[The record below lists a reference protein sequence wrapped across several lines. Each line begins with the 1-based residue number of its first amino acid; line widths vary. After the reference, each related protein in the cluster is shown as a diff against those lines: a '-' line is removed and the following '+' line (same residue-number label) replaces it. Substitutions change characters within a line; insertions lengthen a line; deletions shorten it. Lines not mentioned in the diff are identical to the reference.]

1 MKRHLPPLLLSRL
14 SGFVADRLG
23 LHFPQQRWHDLER
36 RINQAVAD
44 FGFGNAK
51 TCIEWL
57 LAEKLSPEQIGMLAR
72 HLTIGETYFFREK
85 SSFEKLETVILPEL
99 IAARRGKDQRLRI
112 WSAGCSSGEE
122 PYSVAMS
129 LCRLLPDLQEWQ
141 ITILGTDVN
150 PAALAKAAR
159 GSYGNWSFRGMPAW
173 LRDRYF
179 TRENAGTFRIS
190 DAIRGMVTLA
200 PLNLAQDR
208 YPALINNTNA
218 MDIIL
223 CRNVLMYF
231 EPAEALRVVGCFHRS
246 LLDGGWLFVSPC
258 EASADL
264 FRDFE
269 TISCPGTIFY
279 RKSVTGSPVPGRRP
293 EAGTELPASGQSPNL
308 DGCLPVTAVEAVPS
322 TLADDRVETTPAAR
336 AIAAEQPETPV
347 EEPDAASMAREFA
360 NQGKL
365 HDALAWLEKAIVMSK
380 TDPELYFLRAMIH
393 QELGEADAA
402 IESLKQTLFLDH
414 DFALAHFA
422 LGNLSL
428 QTGKTLDAKRHFG
441 NALELLQLV
450 PAAEPLHGGEG
461 LTAGR
466 LAEIVATV
474 QETAIGHG

>member
-1 MKRHLPPLLLSRL
+1 MKRHLPPLLLIRL
-14 SGFVADRLG
+14 SGFVTDRLG
-23 LHFPQQRWHDLER
+23 LHFPQHRWHDLER
-36 RINQAVAD
+36 RISHAAVD
-44 FGFGNAK
+44 FGFDNAK
-51 TCIEWL
+51 RCIEWL
-57 LAEKLSPEQIGMLAR
+57 LAEELSPEQIGVLAR

-85 SSFEKLETVILPEL
+85 SSFEKLENLILPEL

-122 PYSVAMS
+122 PYSVAIS
-129 LCRLLPDLQEWQ
+129 LSRLLPDLEEWQ
-141 ITILGTDVN
+141 ITILATDVN

-159 GSYGNWSFRGMPAW
+159 GSYSDWSFRGIPTW

-179 TRENAGTFRIS
+179 TREKAGTFRIS
-190 DAIRGMVTLA
+190 DAIRSMVTLA

-231 EPAEALRVVGCFHRS
+231 EPAEALRVAGCFHRS

-258 EASADL
+258 EASAEL

-269 TISCPGTIFY
+269 PVTYPGIICY
-279 RKSVTGSPVPGRRP
+279 RKTGEGSPIPAGQP
-293 EAGTELPASGQSPNL
+293 EATPGQATAGHSPNA
-308 DGCLPVTAVEAVPS
+308 DGCLPVTAAAAVPPP
-322 TLADDRVETTPAAR
+322 LAAGWVATAAAPAT
-336 AIAAEQPETPV
+336 AAEELEIPSEA
-347 EEPDAASMAREFA
+347 PDAAKQARELA

-365 HDALAWLEKAIVMSK
+365 DDALAWSERAIALAK
-380 TDPELYFLRAMIH
+380 TDPELYYLRAMIH
-393 QELGEADAA
+393 QELGAADAA
-402 IESLKQTLFLDH
+402 MESLKQTLFLDH

-428 QTGKTLDAKRHFG
+428 QAGKIRDAKRHFG
-441 NALELLQLV
+441 NTLELLQHL
-450 PAAEPLHGGEG
+450 PATEPLYGGEG

-466 LAEIVATV
+466 LAEIVTTV
-474 QETAIGHG
+474 QETAIGQR

>member
-1 MKRHLPPLLLSRL
+1 MKRRLPPLLLQEL
-14 SGFVADRLG
+14 SGFVAGRLG
-23 LHFPQQRWHDLER
+23 LHFPQHRWHDLER
-36 RINQAVAD
+36 RISQAAVD
-44 FGFGNAK
+44 FGFDNAK
-51 TCIEWL
+51 QCIEWL
-57 LAEKLSPEQIGMLAR
+57 LGNELSPEQIGVLAR

-85 SSFEKLETVILPEL
+85 SSFEKLETLILPEL
-99 IAARRGKDQRLRI
+99 IASRRGRDQRLRI

-122 PYSVAMS
+122 PYSIAII
-129 LCRLLPDLQEWQ
+129 LRRLLPDLEEWQ
-141 ITILGTDVN
+141 ITILATDVN
-150 PAALAKAAR
+150 RAALAKAAR
-159 GSYGNWSFRGMPAW
+159 GSYGNWSFRGIPAW

-258 EASADL
+258 EASPDL

-279 RKSVTGSPVPGRRP
+279 RKSGAGSPVLDRRP
-293 EAGTELPASGQSPNL
+293 EAVAALPASGQSPDT
-308 DGCLPVTAVEAVPS
+308 DGCLPVTAVAAVPPP
-322 TLADDRVETTPAAR
+322 LAAEWAETTPAAP
-336 AIAAEQPETPV
+336 AMAAGQPEIPSPA
-347 EEPDAASMAREFA
+347 PDAASTARGFA

-365 HDALAWLEKAIVMSK
+365 HDALAWVEKAIAQSK

-428 QTGKTLDAKRHFG
+428 QAGKTLDAKRHFG

-450 PAAEPLHGGEG
+450 PAVEPLHGGEG

-474 QETAIGHG
+474 QETAIGQG

>member
-14 SGFVADRLG
+14 SGFVTGRLG
-23 LHFPQQRWHDLER
+23 LHFPQHRWHDLER
-36 RINQAVAD
+36 RISQAAVD
-44 FGFGNAK
+44 FGFDNAK

-57 LAEKLSPEQIGMLAR
+57 LEEKLSPEHIGMLAR

-122 PYSVAMS
+122 PYSVAIS
-129 LCRLLPDLQEWQ
+129 LSRLLPDLHEWQ
-141 ITILGTDVN
+141 ITILATDVN
-150 PAALAKAAR
+150 RAALAKAAR
-159 GSYGNWSFRGMPAW
+159 GSYGNWSFRGIPAW

-179 TRENAGTFRIS
+179 TRENTGTFRIS
-190 DAIRGMVTLA
+190 DTIRRMVTLA

-231 EPAEALRVVGCFHRS
+231 EPAEAQRVVSCFHRS

-279 RKSVTGSPVPGRRP
+279 RKSGACSPVPDRRR
-293 EAGTELPASGQSPNL
+293 EAGTELPASGQSPSA
-308 DGCLPVTAVEAVPS
+308 DSCLPLTADGVVPPP
-322 TLADDRVETTPAAR
+322 LAGEWVETAPAAP
-336 AIAAEQPETPV
+336 ATAAEQPEIPS
-347 EEPDAASMAREFA
+347 EAPDAASMAREFA

-365 HDALAWLEKAIVMSK
+365 NDALAWSEKAIALAK
-380 TDPELYFLRAMIH
+380 TDPELYYLRAMIH

-402 IESLKQTLFLDH
+402 MESLKQTLFLDH

-428 QTGKTLDAKRHFG
+428 QAGKTLDAKRHFG
-441 NALELLQLV
+441 NALELLQLM

-474 QETAIGHG
+474 QETATGQG